1 MRNFIQH
8 HSLALTVAL
17 LLTGTATHAFANT
30 AKPDTTETAVETSIE
45 TAIEAKQ
52 QKPLCPPAACKTSK
66 GFSVEI
72 ISKGEQSSSI
82 NNGPNDRR
90 VELALSQQSTEKGS
104 AEKQAKTEVRGDFL
118 VRMPLGGIFWA
129 TEDPAITSPR
139 LSISAPQAIKFDGVN
154 KYDAK
159 FNYFTNY
166 PAFIKRLELVVYK
179 GNDVDLITPL
189 FSSEL
194 IELDSHGEISWQV
207 EPSILS
213 NLIAGDNLRYVLR
226 AFDAQGNM
234 DETQSKLIQLVS
246 PEAYDSGTYLNQSNN
261 SQSLQAPSSTQSQ
274 FSSQDTAQVSST
286 NITTATNS
294 VNTGSFGTNEL
305 IKQNIP
311 ITGSRVRIFGQDIPE
326 GYNIEINGKNYPI
339 DLERKFASEHL
350 LPIGNYV
357 FDLTLSGEK
366 GTITKPLKV
375 DVTGKY
381 MFLAA
386 LADINISE
394 NKVTGNIEPLSS
406 DDRYDDDLLI
416 EGRLAFYL
424 KGKVKGKYL
433 ITAHADT
440 QERELSQL
448 FNGFLDKDPVD
459 IFRRLDPDKYYPVYG
474 DDSTTTRDVDTQG
487 RFYVRVDWDK
497 SLALW
502 GNYNTGM
509 TDTEYSQYNRSLY
522 GAALNWKSTESNV
535 YGQEKSQLK
544 AFISEAQTALGHS
557 EFLGTGG
564 SIYYLKHTD
573 ILAGSDK
580 LVIEV
585 RNPDTGITVDRIDL
599 TRDADYQIDEIQ
611 GRIILSR
618 PLLSFSRNS
627 QNSIIRD
634 QPLDG
639 NQLLLLVD
647 YEYLPNGFSADHL
660 TAGGRAKHWFNDH
673 IAVGLSYVDENRA
686 GNDYQLAGAD
696 LTLQAG
702 KGSYIKV
709 EHSNTRNSQ
718 APIFYS
724 DNGGLTFQ
732 QMNIIDEELT
742 GGDKSGDALSFEA
755 RANLKALGYTEQ
767 ELTAAA
773 WHKNT
778 GAGFSIARRDLTEDI
793 TEQGIEV
800 SGQYSQT
807 GHYSTSIT
815 KQESGNNER
824 EEISFFI
831 QQNLDNSGNISAE
844 IKQIKEQQNS
854 QSQTGLL
861 AALGYRQ
868 RLTPSFELYGIAQG
882 TLEADDGYENNDLIT
897 LGGKYILESR
907 SSIGAEYA
915 TGHRGDTA
923 ALDIDYQVNS
933 DHNLYSRYSWSTDT
947 TSPLLASNDTNGLT
961 FGHRSRVTDSLN
973 VFNETQT
980 INERNESGF
989 VHVFGVNYL
998 LSQGWNL
1005 GGSLQHGELAL
1016 IAGNVERD
1024 AATLSLGFRDKD
1036 MQWQTKLEYREDQ
1049 GAEERTQWLTT
1060 NRLNYLVNDSWR
1072 IAAKYNYSDTEDEIS
1087 PDANATFT
1095 EASVGFAYRP
1105 FDNNRWNLLGK
1116 YTYLYDLRGLA
1127 QTNFG
1132 TDQKSQIYTLEGTY
1146 RYNPVWEFAAKLGRR
1161 TGELRSGRG
1170 IGEFFK
1176 STVNFS
1182 ALQTRYHIVKQW
1194 DALLEFRTLKVV
1206 EDNSTR
1212 NGWLVGIDRHIGQH
1226 FKVGIGYNFTDFSDD
1241 LKLTDYEYKGWF
1253 INLVGKY

>member
-1 MRNFIQH
+1 MRNFSQRQVF
-8 HSLALTVAL
+8 TYCCTAL
-17 LLTGTATHAFANT
+17 LISTSTY
-30 AKPDTTETAVETSIE
+30 AVDDVEPVKAQALE
-45 TAIEAKQ
+45 Q
-52 QKPLCPPAACKTSK
+52 QSAVCSPVACKTTK

-72 ISKGEQSSSI
+72 ISQGEKSST
-82 NNGPNDRR
+82 NKVVANDRR
-90 VELALSQQSTEKGS
+90 VELQLNKQIDETQPASKPSKALVQ
-104 AEKQAKTEVRGDFL
+104 GDFL

-129 TEDPAITSPR
+129 TEDPAITAPR
-139 LSISAPQAIKFDGVN
+139 LSISAPQAIKFDGKN
-154 KYDAK
+154 NYNAR

-166 PAFIKRLELVVYK
+166 PAFIAQLELVIYK
-179 GNDVDLITPL
+179 GTDVDLITPL
-189 FSSEL
+189 HSHVL
-194 IELDSHGEISWQV
+194 TELDSHGEISWQV
-207 EPSILS
+207 KPEALS
-213 NLIAGDNLRYVLR
+213 HMSAGESLRYVLR
-226 AFDAQGNM
+226 AFDSQGNM

-246 PEAYDSGTYLNQSNN
+246 PQVYDSGTYLNKGSAQQSMQAGNVTQSQNN
-261 SQSLQAPSSTQSQ
+261 SSSSTQS
-274 FSSQDTAQVSST
+274 VSS
-286 NITTATNS
+286 NTASSTSS
-294 VNTGSFGTNEL
+294 VSTAAFGNNEL

-326 GYNIEINGKNYPI
+326 GHNIEINGKNYPI

-350 LPIGNYV
+350 LPIGNYT
-357 FDLTLSGEK
+357 FNLTLSGEK
-366 GTITKPLKV
+366 GTVTKPLQV
-375 DVTGKY
+375 NVTGKY

-394 NKVTGNIEPLSS
+394 NKVAGNIEPLSS

-522 GAALNWKSTESNV
+522 GAALNWKSTESNA

-573 ILAGSDK
+573 VLPGSDK

-585 RNPDTGITVDRIDL
+585 RNPDTGLTIDRIDL
-599 TRDADYQIDEIQ
+599 TRDADYEIDELQ
-611 GRIILSR
+611 GRVILSR
-618 PLLSFSRNS
+618 PLLSFSRDNT
-627 QNSIIRD
+627 NSIIRD

-639 NQLLLLVD
+639 NNLLLLVD
-647 YEYLPNGFSADHL
+647 YEYLPNGFSADHI
-660 TAGGRAKHWFNDH
+660 TMGGRAKHWFNDH
-673 IAVGLSYVDENRA
+673 IALGISYVDENRA

-702 KGSYIKV
+702 QGSYIKI
-709 EHSNTRNSQ
+709 EHSDTRNSQ

-732 QMNIIDEELT
+732 QMNITDDEL
-742 GGDKSGDALSFEA
+742 GDTEKSGNALSIEA
-755 RANLKALGYTEQ
+755 RANLKALGYTDQ

-778 GAGFSIARRDLTEDI
+778 AAGFSIARRDLTQEI
-793 TEQGIEV
+793 TEKGIEV
-800 SGQYSQT
+800 TGQYSQT
-807 GHYSTSIT
+807 GHYSARMT
-815 KQESGNNER
+815 QAESGSNER
-824 EEISFFI
+824 QQISLYG
-831 QQNLDNSGNISAE
+831 QQNLDNSGSISAE
-844 IKQIKEQQNS
+844 IKQIDEQQGQ
-854 QSQTGLL
+854 QSQTALL

-868 RLTPSFELYGIAQG
+868 RISSSFELYSVVQA
-882 TLEADDGYENNDLIT
+882 TVDADDGYENNDLVTI
-897 LGGKYILESR
+897 GGKYLLASR
-907 SSIGAEYA
+907 SNIGAEYA

-933 DHNLYSRYSWSTDT
+933 DHGIYSRYSWSTDT
-947 TSPLLASNDTNGLT
+947 TSSLLPSNDTNGLT

-973 VFNETQT
+973 IFNETQT
-980 INERNESGF
+980 INETNETGF
-989 VHVFGVNYL
+989 VHVFGLNYAL
-998 LSQGWNL
+998 RQGWTL
-1005 GGSLQHGELAL
+1005 GGSLQHGELTL
-1016 IAGNVERD
+1016 LAGDVERD
-1024 AATLSLGFRDKD
+1024 AATVSLGFRDKD
-1036 MQWQTKLEYREDQ
+1036 LQWFTKLEYREDQ
-1049 GAEERTQWLTT
+1049 GAEERIQWLTT

-1072 IAAKYNYSDTEDEIS
+1072 IAAKYNFSDTQDDIS
-1087 PDANATFT
+1087 AEANAKFT
-1095 EASVGFAYRP
+1095 EASLGFAYRP
-1105 FDNNRWNLLGK
+1105 HDNNRSNLLGK

-1132 TDQKSQIYTLEGTY
+1132 TDQKSQIVTLEGTY
-1146 RYNPVWEFAAKLGRR
+1146 RYNPEWEFAAKLGRR
-1161 TGELRSGRG
+1161 TGELRAGRG

-1176 STVNFS
+1176 STVNFA

-1194 DALLEFRTLKVV
+1194 DALLEYRHLKVL
-1206 EDNSTR
+1206 EDNSAR
-1212 NGWLVGIDRHIGQH
+1212 QGWLVGVDRHIGKH

-1241 LKLTDYEYKGWF
+1241 LKLTDYEYKGCF